1 LEKIYI
7 THSGLANTCADS
19 SDALYCT
26 ERLNRGFKVL
36 YLVAIILP
44 PLAIV
49 LSGKP
54 FQAIFSLILLIFSLL
69 IFIGSFGV
77 AAGSHS

>member
-1 LEKIYI
+1 
-7 THSGLANTCADS
+7 
-19 SDALYCT
+19 
-26 ERLNRGFKVL
+26 VL
-36 YLVAIILP
+36 YLDAIILP

-54 FQAIFSLILLIFSLL
+54 FQAIFSLILLIFSLP